1 MVEAVAEDGEM
12 SVYVR
17 RGAGKSYSDEGSL
30 FFLEVVGVVL
40 WACFSHCAPQVVGI
54 LEGGRSLYGQFSAI
68 LGWMRTL

>member
-17 RGAGKSYSDEGSL
+17 RGQGKAPQMTGSL

-40 WACFSHCAPQVVGI
+40 WAAFLTVPH
-54 LEGGRSLYGQFSAI
+54 RF
-68 LGWMRTL
+68 

>member
-54 LEGGRSLYGQFSAI
+54 LELSETGRYQSISTIIF
-68 LGWMRTL
+68 